1 MKLEDLQTS
10 ISEMSDT
17 ELEELL
23 RSIRHNRTSEN
34 VVAKK
39 EKQNKEKKSEI
50 EKLLAMLS
58 PEQLAQLLTPKE
70 SIYYVGDYYPQSHIP
85 PLMARVRGSSCNWPG
100 QSQIRLR

>member
-1 MKLEDLQTS
+1 MKLEDLQKS

-39 EKQNKEKKSEI
+39 EKANKSKKSEI
-50 EKLLAMLS
+50 EKLLGQLS
-58 PEQLAQLLTPKE
+58 P
-70 SIYYVGDYYPQSHIP
+70 
-85 PLMARVRGSSCNWPG
+85 
-100 QSQIRLR
+100 SQIAKLLGGA

>member
-10 ISEMSDT
+10 ISAMTTE

-23 RSIRHNRTSEN
+23 RSVRHNRTSEN

-50 EKLLAMLS
+50 DKLLAMLS
-58 PEQLAQLLTPKE
+58 P
-70 SIYYVGDYYPQSHIP
+70 D
-85 PLMARVRGSSCNWPG
+85 
-100 QSQIRLR
+100 QIRTLLEAT

>member
-1 MKLEDLQTS
+1 MKLEDLQQS
-10 ISEMSDT
+10 ISQMSDQ

-50 EKLLAMLS
+50 DKLLKQLS
-58 PEQLAQLLTPKE
+58 PEQIKELLGGLA
-70 SIYYVGDYYPQSHIP
+70 
-85 PLMARVRGSSCNWPG
+85 
-100 QSQIRLR
+100 